1 MTGTYIEMVVYSFA
15 GKKQIMGGEINFGK
29 KNIFSEYIYI
39 DILVQVKRL
48 DINTT

>member
-15 GKKQIMGGEINFGK
+15 GKKQIVGGEINFGK